1 MARYMSTGKIKE
13 INKNAQM
20 WFMDFV
26 IGIIIF
32 SLVLITYYTYT
43 TNISKQ
49 DAVVLND
56 IISDSKSVSSSLM
69 LAGFPEN
76 WNNETVQRIGLT
88 GSNQQTDDT
97 KLRYLSGI
105 SYKESKKLLGAV
117 YYFFIFF
124 YDIN

>member
-1 MARYMSTGKIKE
+1 MVRYMSTGKIKE

-20 WFMDFV
+20 WFMDFT

-49 DAVVLND
+49 DTIALND
-56 IISDSKSVSSSLM
+56 LVSDSKSVSSSLM

-76 WNNETVQRIGLT
+76 WDNETVQRIGLT
-88 GSNQQTDDT
+88 NNDQQADET
-97 KLRYLSGI
+97 KLRHLS
-105 SYKESKKLLGAV
+105 
-117 YYFFIFF
+117 
-124 YDIN
+124 